1 MTLYSI
7 ALFLHVVGA
16 LGLFV
21 AMALEW
27 ASLQQLQRVTTVEE
41 LGKWFKSSGPMRGIG
56 GISMLIILVAGIY
69 MAIVAWGGAQWI
81 SVAFISMIV
90 MAGIGGVIN
99 SMRMRAIR
107 KGMEGQSGPISTDL
121 ARAIFHPALWM
132 SMLTRVS
139 IGLGIIFLMTVKP
152 ALMIALIVMVIA
164 VVLGLTASLIMPG
177 NWRGQAAAV

>member
-7 ALFLHVVGA
+7 ALFFHVVGA

-27 ASLQQLQRVTTVEE
+27 VSLQQLQHVTTVEE
-41 LGKWFKSSGPMRGIG
+41 VGKWFKSSSPMRSIG

-69 MAIVAWGGAQWI
+69 MTIVAWGSAQWI
-81 SVAFISMIV
+81 AVAFISMIV
-90 MAGIGGVIN
+90 MAGIGGVVN
-99 SMRMRAIR
+99 GTRMRAIR

-132 SMLTRVS
+132 SMLTRVA
-139 IGLGIIFLMTVKP
+139 IGLGIVFLMTVKP
-152 ALMIALIVMVIA
+152 ALMTALIVMVVAIL
-164 VVLGLTASLIMPG
+164 LGLAASLLMPG
-177 NWRGQAAAV
+177 NWRGQTAAV